1 MPGTQLYRFCL
12 LGLLLQLS
20 SPGRADTA
28 YLQPESVYLGD
39 IAELVIEYDNRIPS
53 LYPLDSTALAADF
66 EVLDKKSRVFRL
78 TDGNE
83 MVHRMQWRLQLR
95 PRRSGNLML
104 PKLSFGDNSTP
115 ALSLEVV
122 AVPASLQ
129 SMHEVYVE
137 MEAATLTPYI
147 GQQTQIDMRLYH
159 NTALS
164 NGRLIEAQAGDAL
177 IHRQVEEKAYSI
189 ARNGQEFQ
197 VLERGIELF
206 PRTTGE
212 LKLAPASY
220 LGTIDATAEAL
231 AAGFTTGARKIVRRS
246 DPLSLQVRAPPP
258 EFSGRFWLPASRLEI
273 AQSWDQAGDALE
285 IGDSLS
291 WTLTI
296 VAHGL
301 PAESLPQDLLALES
315 ADLRVYADQP
325 IRSNRFEG
333 RQVIGRLEQRFAVI
347 ANRPGAIVL
356 PAVTLK
362 WWDVFS
368 DSERQ
373 ARLESRTIVVIAA
386 STPTSGKESAG
397 RSLIAAIWSASG
409 ADGRHW
415 LWPLLSLSLLAGAIV
430 AIRWL
435 QPRIVAA
442 LGPVL
447 RRRRLIRRLQLCCR
461 SNDAVATRGA
471 LLEWGR
477 ERWRGQAINGLHQID
492 NKITSRA
499 LSAELESLDAALYSQ
514 HECNWCGQALW
525 RQIAAENRR
534 ARVAANALRKDLPRL
549 YPV

>member
-1 MPGTQLYRFCL
+1 MPGTQLCQICL

-53 LYPLDSTALAADF
+53 LYPLDTTPLAADF

-78 TDGNE
+78 TDSSE
-83 MVHRMQWRLQLR
+83 MMHRMQWRLQLH
-95 PRRSGNLML
+95 PRRSGNLTL

-115 ALSLEVV
+115 ELSLEVV
-122 AVPASLQ
+122 AVPQSLQ
-129 SMHEVYVE
+129 SMHDVYVE

-164 NGRLIEAQAGDAL
+164 NGRLIETQAGDAL
-177 IHRQVEEKAYSI
+177 IHRQLEEKTYSVT
-189 ARNGQEFQ
+189 RNGQEFQ
-197 VLERGIELF
+197 VLERSIALF
-206 PRTTGE
+206 PQASGE

-231 AAGFTTGARKIVRRS
+231 AAGSTAGPRKIVRRS
-246 DPLSLQVRAPPP
+246 DPLRLQVRAPPTD
-258 EFSGRFWLPASRLEI
+258 FSGRFWLPASRLEI
-273 AQSWDQAGDALE
+273 AQSWDQSGGALE

-291 WTLTI
+291 WTLTL

-301 PAESLPQDLLALES
+301 PAESLPQDLLTLES
-315 ADLRVYADQP
+315 AALRIYADQP
-325 IRSNRFEG
+325 TRNNRFEG

-356 PAVTLK
+356 PAVILK
-362 WWDVFS
+362 WWDVVS
-368 DSERQ
+368 DRERQ
-373 ARLESRTIVVIAA
+373 TRLEGRTLDIVAA
-386 STPTSGKESAG
+386 STPTAGKESAEPG
-397 RSLIAAIWSASG
+397 LIAALWSASG
-409 ADGRHW
+409 TDGRQWPW
-415 LWPLLSLSLLAGAIV
+415 LLLSLSLLAVAIA

-435 QPRIVAA
+435 QPRIVAV

-447 RRRRLIRRLQLCCR
+447 LRRRLMRRLHLCCL

-471 LLEWGR
+471 LLDWARG
-477 ERWRGQAINGLHQID
+477 RWRGQAINGLHQVD
-492 NKITSRA
+492 NRISSQEF
-499 LSAELESLDAALYSQ
+499 SAELAFLDAALYSR
-514 HECNWCGQALW
+514 HESNWCGQGLW

-534 ARVAANALRKDLPRL
+534 ARVAAEQPRKGLPRL